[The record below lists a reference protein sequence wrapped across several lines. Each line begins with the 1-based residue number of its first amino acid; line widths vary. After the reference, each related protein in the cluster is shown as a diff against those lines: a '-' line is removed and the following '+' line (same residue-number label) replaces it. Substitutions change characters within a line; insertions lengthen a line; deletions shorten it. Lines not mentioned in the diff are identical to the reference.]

1 MKEYKVYPYRWVV
14 LFCTLPILAMTNVFW
29 LTFAPITSQAI
40 KFYNVSPIYIAF
52 LSMIYMIVYIFA
64 ALPVSYLI
72 DKKGFKISML
82 IGSLLTAVF
91 GMLRGIFADN
101 YIIVS
106 LCQTAIAL
114 GQPFL
119 VNSITKIAANWFP
132 LYERATASGI
142 ATMAGYIG
150 MIAAMFLSPRLYISF
165 GLPKLL
171 MQYGYAALFCAV
183 IFIIFSK
190 EKPETPVDETDNIKE
205 EFTFSKTKSLLSNH
219 NYIRLMVCMFVLM
232 GIFNAVMTWIEE
244 MLRPKGINSV
254 QAGTIGGILIIVGLI
269 GAVIL
274 PMVSDKIK
282 KRKPLLI
289 WPILF
294 AVIPFAVLTFSNSY
308 TVILMCCAVI
318 GFFIM
323 GMGPIGFQY
332 GAEIAYP
339 IPEGT
344 SFGILM
350 LMGQISGIIFIF
362 LMDYLGSLA
371 GGNMV
376 YSLLLFTVLIF
387 LTFLYAR
394 KFKESPLILNETKD
408 NFDNDTVIKL
418 RQKLCEGGIRLLESG
433 LVSGTWGNL
442 SLRINNDYMLITPSG
457 IPYKSLKPEDMVIV
471 NIKDL
476 SYVGKLKPSGESGL
490 HAEIYKN
497 RKEINAVIHTHS
509 QNACTVAASRLEVP
523 PLLDDMAQI
532 IGPSIRVADY
542 AIPGTK
548 KLIANTIKALKG
560 RNGVLLSNHGAVCVG
575 RSLTEAFTACEILE
589 KSCKTFIE
597 TKFLGEGVP
606 LSKFESYIMH
616 QYFLKKYS
624 KKSLTE

>member
-40 KFYNVSPIYIAF
+40 KFYNVPPIYIAF
-52 LSMIYMIVYIFA
+52 LSMIYMIVYIVA

-101 YIIVS
+101 YIVVS
-106 LCQTAIAL
+106 LCQTAIAF

-150 MIAAMFLSPRLYISF
+150 MIAAMLLSPRLYLTF

-171 MQYGYAALFCAV
+171 MQYGYASVFCAI

-190 EKPETPVDETDNIKE
+190 EKPENTVDRTNKE
-205 EFTFSKTKSLLSNH
+205 EFTFSKTKSLLSN
-219 NYIRLMVCMFVLM
+219 NNFARLMVCMFVLM

-274 PMVSDKIK
+274 PMISDRIK

-294 AVIPFAVLTFSNSY
+294 SVIPFAVLTFSNSY
-308 TVILMCCAVI
+308 TAILISCAAF

-323 GMGPIGFQY
+323 GMGPIAFQY

-350 LMGQISGIIFIF
+350 LMGQISGVIFIF
-362 LMDYLGSLA
+362 LMDYLGNLS

-376 YSLLLFTVLIF
+376 YSLYLFTVLIF
-387 LTFLYAR
+387 FTFLYAI
-394 KFKESPLILNETKD
+394 KFKESPLILTETKE
-408 NFDNDTVIKL
+408 NFDNDYVIKL
-418 RQKLCEGGIRLLESG
+418 RHKLCEGGLRLLESG

-442 SLRINNDYMLITPSG
+442 SLRINNDYMIITPSG

-471 NIKDL
+471 NINDL
-476 SYVGKLKPSGESGL
+476 SYDGELNPSGESGL

-509 QNACTVAASRLEVP
+509 QSACTVAASRLQVP

-548 KLIANTIKALKG
+548 KLIKNTIKALKG
-560 RNGVLLSNHGAVCVG
+560 RNGVLLANHGAVCIG
-575 RSLTEAFTACEILE
+575 RSLNEAFTACEILE

-597 TKFLGEGVP
+597 AKLLEKGVP
-606 LSKFESYIMH
+606 LGKFESYVMH

-624 KKSLTE
+624 KKSLTK